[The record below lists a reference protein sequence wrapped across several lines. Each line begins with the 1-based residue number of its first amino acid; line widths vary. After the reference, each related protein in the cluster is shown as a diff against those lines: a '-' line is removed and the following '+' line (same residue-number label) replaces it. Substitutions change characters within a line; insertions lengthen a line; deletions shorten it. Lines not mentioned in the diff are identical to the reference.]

1 MKTLLYTLIFVFSIT
16 GLCAQELGLMSYNIR
31 LATESDAENAWSKRK
46 EFLKNQ
52 VLFYAPDVMGI
63 QEALPEQMQ
72 YLNDNLKDYK
82 SLGVGREG
90 ENKGEFSA
98 LFYNAAKLDVLKSD
112 TFWLSETPDT
122 ISTGWDAAL
131 PRICTYALFQ
141 DKSSNEKFYVFN
153 THFDHVGVEAR
164 KKASELI
171 LAKMNELN
179 TENVDVFLT
188 GDLNLEPDSAPIT
201 VLKSDLFDT
210 YDIAP
215 MGPFGPSGT
224 YNGFNFD
231 EPVTRRIDYIFQG
244 KLNTNL
250 VLKHAVLSDS
260 KNLRYASDH
269 LPVYVLI
276 KLQP

>member
-31 LATESDAENAWSKRK
+31 LATESDGENAWSKRK

-171 LAKMNELN
+171 LTKMNELN

-188 GDLNLEPDSAPIT
+188 GDLNLEPDSAPIA
-201 VLKSDLFDT
+201 VLKSKLFDT

-224 YNGFNFD
+224 YNGFKFD

-244 KLNTNL
+244 KSNTNL
-250 VLKHAVLSDS
+250 VLQHAVLSDS

>member
-188 GDLNLEPDSAPIT
+188 GDLNLEPDSAPIA
-201 VLKSDLFDT
+201 VLKSKLFDT

-244 KLNTNL
+244 KSNTNL

>member
-31 LATESDAENAWSKRK
+31 LATESDGENAWSKRK

-171 LAKMNELN
+171 LTKMNELN

-188 GDLNLEPDSAPIT
+188 GDLNLEPDSAPIA
-201 VLKSDLFDT
+201 VLKSKLFDT

-244 KLNTNL
+244 KSNTNL

>member
-31 LATESDAENAWSKRK
+31 LATESDGENAWSERK

-112 TFWLSETPDT
+112 KLGKIDLS
-122 ISTGWDAAL
+122 IRGCLS
-131 PRICTYALFQ
+131 R
-141 DKSSNEKFYVFN
+141 DKVVLRFCKSN
-153 THFDHVGVEAR
+153 
-164 KKASELI
+164 L
-171 LAKMNELN
+171 
-179 TENVDVFLT
+179 
-188 GDLNLEPDSAPIT
+188 
-201 VLKSDLFDT
+201 
-210 YDIAP
+210 
-215 MGPFGPSGT
+215 
-224 YNGFNFD
+224 
-231 EPVTRRIDYIFQG
+231 
-244 KLNTNL
+244 
-250 VLKHAVLSDS
+250 
-260 KNLRYASDH
+260 
-269 LPVYVLI
+269 LPVAVSMGGSYSEDI
-276 KLQP
+276 KQILEAHYNTFRIAKEVFF

>member
-31 LATESDAENAWSKRK
+31 LATESDGENAWSKRK

-188 GDLNLEPDSAPIT
+188 GDLNLEPDSAPIA
-201 VLKSDLFDT
+201 VLKSKLFDT

-244 KLNTNL
+244 KSNTNL

>member
-31 LATESDAENAWSKRK
+31 LATESDAENVWSKRK

-141 DKSSNEKFYVFN
+141 DKSSSEKFYVFN

-188 GDLNLEPDSAPIT
+188 GDLNLEPDSAPIA

-244 KLNTNL
+244 KSNTNL